1 MADLKYINNLLKR
14 FVDGLYTRKDAD
26 DLLKHFHAG
35 KYNTEISEAMDTV
48 WEEMEEDEVSS
59 LQHQQYREEARLLL
73 SRIRK
78 PEKRFSFIPYLRYVV
93 IVAVILSIGWG
104 GFRLIRSNQEKVLTY
119 TEVHVKNGEHKRVI
133 LPDGTSVTLNAGS
146 YLRYPREFIT
156 DVRRIEM
163 NGEAFFEVTR
173 DEEKPF
179 LIHTKD
185 ADVKVLGTSFNVKAF
200 DMDEQLTVSV
210 QTGKVQ
216 VDLPEAMMRLLPD
229 EQFVMD
235 KTKGE
240 FQKRNEDARL
250 STVWIKGGLYFN
262 RTPIRTVVNELVRMY
277 NRTIE
282 FAPGAE
288 YDDYIYGE
296 HDNKSLEA
304 VLKSIQYSTD
314 IKYRIEND
322 KIVLYKN

>member
-59 LQHQQYREEARLLL
+59 LQQYREEARLLL

-78 PEKRFSFIPYLRYVV
+78 PEKRFSFIPYLRYVA

>member
-35 KYNTEISEAMDTV
+35 KYNTEISEAMDNV

-78 PEKRFSFIPYLRYVV
+78 PEKRFSFIPYLRYVA

-119 TEVHVKNGEHKRVI
+119 TEVHVKNGEHKRII

-173 DEEKPF
+173 D
-179 LIHTKD
+179 
-185 ADVKVLGTSFNVKAF
+185 
-200 DMDEQLTVSV
+200 
-210 QTGKVQ
+210 
-216 VDLPEAMMRLLPD
+216 
-229 EQFVMD
+229 
-235 KTKGE
+235 
-240 FQKRNEDARL
+240 
-250 STVWIKGGLYFN
+250 
-262 RTPIRTVVNELVRMY
+262 
-277 NRTIE
+277 
-282 FAPGAE
+282 
-288 YDDYIYGE
+288 
-296 HDNKSLEA
+296 
-304 VLKSIQYSTD
+304 
-314 IKYRIEND
+314 
-322 KIVLYKN
+322 

>member
-78 PEKRFSFIPYLRYVV
+78 PEKRFSFIPYLRYVA

-119 TEVHVKNGEHKRVI
+119 TEVHVKNGEHKRII

-146 YLRYPREFIT
+146 YLRYPRKFIT

>member
-35 KYNTEISEAMDTV
+35 KYNTEISEAMDNV

-78 PEKRFSFIPYLRYVV
+78 PEKRFSFIPYLRYVA

>member
-35 KYNTEISEAMDTV
+35 KYNTEISEAMDNV

-78 PEKRFSFIPYLRYVV
+78 PETRFSFIPSLRYVA

-119 TEVHVKNGEHKRVI
+119 TEVHVKNGEHKRII

>member
-146 YLRYPREFIT
+146 YFRYPREFIT

>member
-35 KYNTEISEAMDTV
+35 KYNTEISEAMDNV

-78 PEKRFSFIPYLRYVV
+78 PEKRFSFIPYLRYVA

-119 TEVHVKNGEHKRVI
+119 TEVHVKNGEHKRII

-163 NGEAFFEVTR
+163 NGEAFFEVSR

>member
-1 MADLKYINNLLKR
+1 M
-14 FVDGLYTRKDAD
+14 DGLYTRKDAD

-78 PEKRFSFIPYLRYVV
+78 PEKRFSFIPYLRYVA

>member
-26 DLLKHFHAG
+26 DLLNHFHAG

-78 PEKRFSFIPYLRYVV
+78 PEKRFSFIPYLRYVA

-119 TEVHVKNGEHKRVI
+119 TEVHVKNGEHKRII

>member
-1 MADLKYINNLLKR
+1 MADLKHINNLLKR
-14 FVDGLYTRKDAD
+14 FVDGIYTRKDAD

-35 KYNTEISEAMDTV
+35 KYNTEISEAMDNV
-48 WEEMEEDEVSS
+48 WEEMKEDEVSS

-78 PEKRFSFIPYLRYVV
+78 PEKRFSFIPYLRYVA

-119 TEVHVKNGEHKRVI
+119 TEVHVKNGEHKRII

>member
-1 MADLKYINNLLKR
+1 
-14 FVDGLYTRKDAD
+14 
-26 DLLKHFHAG
+26 
-35 KYNTEISEAMDTV
+35 MDTV

-78 PEKRFSFIPYLRYVV
+78 TEKRFSFIPYLRYVAMVV
-93 IVAVILSIGWG
+93 IILSIGWG

-322 KIVLYKN
+322 KIVFI

>member
-1 MADLKYINNLLKR
+1 MADLKHINNLLKR

-35 KYNTEISEAMDTV
+35 KYNTEISEAMDNV

-78 PEKRFSFIPYLRYVV
+78 PEKRFSFIPYLRYVA

>member
-78 PEKRFSFIPYLRYVV
+78 PEKRFSFIPYLRYVA

-119 TEVHVKNGEHKRVI
+119 TEVHVKNGEHKRII

-282 FAPGAE
+282 FTPGAE

>member
-156 DVRRIEM
+156 DVRLIEI

>member
-14 FVDGLYTRKDAD
+14 FVDGLYTCKDAD

-78 PEKRFSFIPYLRYVV
+78 PEKRFSFIPYLRYVA

>member
-14 FVDGLYTRKDAD
+14 FIDGLYTRKDAD

-35 KYNTEISEAMDTV
+35 KYNTEISEAMDNV

-78 PEKRFSFIPYLRYVV
+78 PEKRFSFIPYLRYVA

-119 TEVHVKNGEHKRVI
+119 TEVHVKNGEHKRII

>member
-26 DLLKHFHAG
+26 DLLKHFHTG
-35 KYNTEISEAMDTV
+35 KYNAEISEAMDTV
-48 WEEMEEDEVSS
+48 WEEMEEDEISS

-73 SRIRK
+73 SRLRK
-78 PEKRFSFIPYLRYVV
+78 PEKRFSFIPYLRYVAM
-93 IVAVILSIGWG
+93 VAVILSIGWG

-119 TEVHVKNGEHKRVI
+119 TEVHVKNGEHKRII

-282 FAPGAE
+282 FTPGAE

>member
-35 KYNTEISEAMDTV
+35 KYNTEISEAMDNV

-78 PEKRFSFIPYLRYVV
+78 PEKRFSFIPYLRYVA

-119 TEVHVKNGEHKRVI
+119 TEVHVKNGEHKRII

-314 IKYRIEND
+314 IKYRMEND

>member
-78 PEKRFSFIPYLRYVV
+78 PEKRFSFIPYLRYVAMVV
-93 IVAVILSIGWG
+93 IILSIGWG

-282 FAPGAE
+282 FASGAE

>member
-35 KYNTEISEAMDTV
+35 KYNTEISEAMDNV

-78 PEKRFSFIPYLRYVV
+78 PEKRFSFIPYLRYVA

-119 TEVHVKNGEHKRVI
+119 TEVHVKNGEHKRII

-288 YDDYIYGE
+288 YNDYIYGE
-296 HDNKSLEA
+296 RDNKSLEA

>member
-78 PEKRFSFIPYLRYVV
+78 PEKRFSFIPYLRYVA

-104 GFRLIRSNQEKVLTY
+104 GFHLIRSNQEKVLTY
-119 TEVHVKNGEHKRVI
+119 TEVHVKNGEHKRII

>member
-78 PEKRFSFIPYLRYVV
+78 PEKRFSFIPYLRYVA

-119 TEVHVKNGEHKRVI
+119 TEVHVKNGEHKRII

-235 KTKGE
+235 KAKGE

>member
-35 KYNTEISEAMDTV
+35 KYNTEISEAMDNV

-78 PEKRFSFIPYLRYVV
+78 PEKRFSFIPYLRYVA

-119 TEVHVKNGEHKRVI
+119 TEVHVKNGEHKRII

-146 YLRYPREFIT
+146 YLRYPQEFIT

>member
-35 KYNTEISEAMDTV
+35 KYNTEISEAMDNV

-78 PEKRFSFIPYLRYVV
+78 PEKRFSFIPYLRYVA

-119 TEVHVKNGEHKRVI
+119 TEVHVKNGEHKRII

-296 HDNKSLEA
+296 HDNKGLEA

>member
-35 KYNTEISEAMDTV
+35 KYNTEISEAMDNV

-78 PEKRFSFIPYLRYVV
+78 PEKRFSFIPYLRYVA

-119 TEVHVKNGEHKRVI
+119 TEVHVKNGEHKRII

-185 ADVKVLGTSFNVKAF
+185 ADVKVLGTSFNVKAL

>member
-1 MADLKYINNLLKR
+1 MADLKHINNLLKR

-78 PEKRFSFIPYLRYVV
+78 PEKRFSFIPYLRYVA

>member
-78 PEKRFSFIPYLRYVV
+78 PEKRFSFIPYLRYVA

-133 LPDGTSVTLNAGS
+133 SPDGTSVTLNAGS

>member
-35 KYNTEISEAMDTV
+35 KYNTEISEAMDNV

-78 PEKRFSFIPYLRYVV
+78 PEKRFSFIPYLRYVA

-119 TEVHVKNGEHKRVI
+119 TEVHVKNGEHKRII

-163 NGEAFFEVTR
+163 NG
-173 DEEKPF
+173 
-179 LIHTKD
+179 
-185 ADVKVLGTSFNVKAF
+185 
-200 DMDEQLTVSV
+200 
-210 QTGKVQ
+210 
-216 VDLPEAMMRLLPD
+216 
-229 EQFVMD
+229 
-235 KTKGE
+235 
-240 FQKRNEDARL
+240 
-250 STVWIKGGLYFN
+250 
-262 RTPIRTVVNELVRMY
+262 
-277 NRTIE
+277 
-282 FAPGAE
+282 
-288 YDDYIYGE
+288 
-296 HDNKSLEA
+296 
-304 VLKSIQYSTD
+304 
-314 IKYRIEND
+314 
-322 KIVLYKN
+322 

>member
-78 PEKRFSFIPYLRYVV
+78 PEKRFSFIPYLRYVA

-288 YDDYIYGE
+288 YNDYIYGE

>member
-35 KYNTEISEAMDTV
+35 KYNTEISEAMDNV

-78 PEKRFSFIPYLRYVV
+78 PEKRFSFIPYLRYVA

-119 TEVHVKNGEHKRVI
+119 TEVHVKNGEHKRII

-314 IKYRIEND
+314 IK
-322 KIVLYKN
+322 

>member
-1 MADLKYINNLLKR
+1 MADLKHINNLLKR

-35 KYNTEISEAMDTV
+35 KYNTEISEAMDNV

-78 PEKRFSFIPYLRYVV
+78 PEKRFSFIPYLRYVA

-119 TEVHVKNGEHKRVI
+119 TEVHVKNGEHKRII

-314 IKYRIEND
+314 IKYRMEND

>member
-1 MADLKYINNLLKR
+1 MADLKHINNLLKR

-35 KYNTEISEAMDTV
+35 KYNAEISEAMDNV

-78 PEKRFSFIPYLRYVV
+78 PEKRFSFIPYLRYVA

-104 GFRLIRSNQEKVLTY
+104 GLRLIRSNQEKVLTY
-119 TEVHVKNGEHKRVI
+119 TEVHVKNGEHKRII

-250 STVWIKGGLYFN
+250 STVWIKGGLYLN
-262 RTPIRTVVNELVRMY
+262 RTPLRTVVNELVRMY

>member
-35 KYNTEISEAMDTV
+35 KYNTEISEAMDNV

-78 PEKRFSFIPYLRYVV
+78 PEKRFSFIPYLRYVA

-104 GFRLIRSNQEKVLTY
+104 GFRLIRSNQEKVLTC
-119 TEVHVKNGEHKRVI
+119 TEVHVKNGEHKRII

>member
-35 KYNTEISEAMDTV
+35 KYNTEISEAMDNV
-48 WEEMEEDEVSS
+48 WEEMKEDEVSS

-78 PEKRFSFIPYLRYVV
+78 PEKRFSFIPYLRYVA

-119 TEVHVKNGEHKRVI
+119 TEVHVKNGEHKRII

>member
-78 PEKRFSFIPYLRYVV
+78 PEKRFSFIPYLRYVA

-119 TEVHVKNGEHKRVI
+119 MEVHVKNGEHKRII

-262 RTPIRTVVNELVRMY
+262 RSPIRTVVNELVRMY

>member
-35 KYNTEISEAMDTV
+35 KYNTEISEAMDNV

-78 PEKRFSFIPYLRYVV
+78 PEKRFSFIPYLRYVA

-119 TEVHVKNGEHKRVI
+119 TEVHVKNGEHKRII
-133 LPDGTSVTLNAGS
+133 LPDGTSATLNAGS

>member
-78 PEKRFSFIPYLRYVV
+78 PEKRFSFIPYLRYVA

-119 TEVHVKNGEHKRVI
+119 TEVHVKNGEHKRII

-282 FAPGAE
+282 FASGAE

>member
-1 MADLKYINNLLKR
+1 MAYLKYINKLLKR
-14 FVDGLYTRKDAD
+14 FVDGHYTRKDAD

-35 KYNTEISEAMDTV
+35 KYNTEISEAMDNV

-78 PEKRFSFIPYLRYVV
+78 PEKRFSFIPYLRYVA

-119 TEVHVKNGEHKRVI
+119 TEVHVKNGEHKRII

>member
-1 MADLKYINNLLKR
+1 MADLKHINNLLKR

-35 KYNTEISEAMDTV
+35 KYNTEISEAMDNV

-78 PEKRFSFIPYLRYVV
+78 PEKRFSFIPYLRYVA

-119 TEVHVKNGEHKRVI
+119 TEVHVKNGEHKRII

-314 IKYRIEND
+314 IKYRIEYD